1 MVITSFQGPRY
12 AVVNVLDMGN
22 ISIKQGLSYLEDILA
37 VVVTECMIEEH
48 ISAVVGEFSIDQPI
62 TTTAVL
68 VVYTIQKRI
77 VAAAVV

>member
-1 MVITSFQGPRY
+1 MAITFSQALRY
-12 AVVNVLDMGN
+12 AVVNVLDMES
-22 ISIKQGLSYLEDILA
+22 ISIKQGLSYLEDTLA

-48 ISAVVGEFSIDQPI
+48 ISAVVGEFSIGQPI

-68 VVYTIQKRI
+68 VVYTIQKHL